1 MATSNDAISHIP
13 ATGPI
18 RISDVNVLKR
28 LLTKNTRYDD
38 KDSSLTALRGYFK
51 DYVGPRGDQG
61 RTNHESTSNNDNNIS
76 LGRFRDN
83 YIYGFNIIATSES
96 RDDKYHDNNDASL
109 TITGLYGKE
118 SVYSFTFNNSTKT
131 PVAFAKWDRIS
142 GSAASGTTSTSYAA
156 SIRHRGSESINDS
169 IGFTVSIGY
178 ANTPSKIIRNV
189 NSDGINDNIDS
200 LQSYLV
206 GTKLYRLSDAIVD
219 YDVVPSKV
227 AGLSATPQSA
237 SSITLDWGVVG
248 NALKYEIYRNN
259 VNIGETT
266 NNTYTDNGL
275 ASLTSY
281 SYRVSAANAKG
292 EGTKSDAVSAS
303 TLGIVTRFTFEN
315 RMVRNSLGTA
325 ISQDAIILDSYTN
338 FIYKFRLRLN
348 MTRYN
353 TNNTTQSFSTEGWYF
368 SRKYNTT
375 NIPDRISYK
384 NFSGIDQVM
393 TGNFEVLESYDILRV
408 EILNRSTGVLVD
420 TVGIGKR
427 ISVVGNNNNGLTITN
442 TPAGGGSFTASFEGV
457 SEDYTSVNNIA
468 ANTLTF
474 DLGLN
479 QSPALREDWSI
490 SANAGA
496 TSVNEGSSITFNTLA
511 YNPSG
516 TYYWKIN
523 GVGTN
528 PIEDADFSSTSGILA
543 TTNLS
548 NGTSSVTLTPISDSL
563 TEGNETFNVSIHKGS
578 ANGTLMATSG
588 NITIGDTSQSNI
600 THVAEFDFG
609 RQSTS
614 TGDDSGGSNDTR
626 IDVIGNTVNSN
637 YSYTFYGRVF
647 TRSSGGGI
655 SYDNFNGGD
664 FNNPTVSTLEYNQST
679 TWGGGYHPN
688 SLDLYF
694 RWTMPDGFD
703 ITYIRVRNKTTGAV
717 QNIGIGKR
725 IENDSLTNIASGVPG
740 TDATGTLISSRAVGE
755 WWQWKVNLTLIITI

>member
-28 LLTKNTRYDD
+28 LLTKNTRFDD

-61 RTNHESTSNNDNNIS
+61 RTNHESTSDNDNNIS

-96 RDDKYHDNNDASL
+96 RDDKYYDNNDASL

-118 SVYSFTFNNSTKT
+118 SVYSITFNGDTKT
-131 PVAFAKWDRIS
+131 SVAFAKWDNIS
-142 GSAASGTTSTSYAA
+142 GSGGSGTTSTSYAA

-178 ANTPSKIIRNV
+178 ANTLSKIIRNV
-189 NSDGINDNIDS
+189 NSDGIDDNIDS

-206 GTKLYRLSDAIVD
+206 GTKLYKLSDAIAD
-219 YDVVPSKV
+219 YNVVPSKV
-227 AGLSATPQSA
+227 TGLSATPQST

-266 NNTYTDNGL
+266 NNTYTDNDL

-303 TLGIVTRFTFEN
+303 TLSIVTPFTFII
-315 RMVRNSLGTA
+315 RTIRNLTTGVNY
-325 ISQDAIILDSYTN
+325 QNAIILDSYTN
-338 FIYKFRLRLN
+338 FTYKFRIRIVL
-348 MTRYN
+348 
-353 TNNTTQSFSTEGWYF
+353 TNGTSTEGWYT
-368 SRKYNTT
+368 SRKYDTN
-375 NIPDRISYK
+375 NIPDLITYGG
-384 NFSGIDQVM
+384 FSGLVQQV
-393 TGNFEVLESYDILRV
+393 GVDFYEILRV
-408 EILNRSTGVLVD
+408 EIRNRTTTAIIG
-420 TVGIGKR
+420 TVAIGKR
-427 ISVVGNNNNGLTITN
+427 FIGSSSGYSTSNID
-442 TPAGGGSFTASFEGV
+442 AGGGSFTASFEIKDFDWYSDTIDGNTR
-457 SEDYTSVNNIA
+457 SNNEIK
-468 ANTLTF
+468 F

-479 QSPALREDWSI
+479 QSPALREDWTI
-490 SANAGA
+490 SADAGA

-543 TTNLS
+543 TTNPS

-563 TEGNETFNVSIHKGS
+563 TEGGETFNVSIHKGS

-588 NITIGDTSQSNI
+588 NITIGDTSLNPPP
-600 THVAEFDFG
+600 VN
-609 RQSTS
+609 STS
-614 TGDDSGGSNDTR
+614 YSITTTMVRNYPNWLITTSWSFVNATN
-626 IDVIGNTVNSN
+626 IKLNGNTIASTGNTQALV
-637 YSYTFYGRVF
+637 YGV
-647 TRSSGGGI
+647 
-655 SYDNFNGGD
+655 DAPP
-664 FNNPTVSTLEYNQST
+664 NP
-679 TWGGGYHPN
+679 
-688 SLDLYF
+688 
-694 RWTMPDGFD
+694 MP
-703 ITYIRVRNKTTGAV
+703 NKTFTY
-717 QNIGIGKR
+717 
-725 IENDSLTNIASGVPG
+725 NDSLGTARTINASNWG
-740 TDATGTLISSRAVGE
+740 TYSG
-755 WWQWKVNLTLIITI
+755 